1 MPADFI
7 GFGYAMTV
15 AAGGVIGYVKS
26 ASLPSL
32 AAGLAFGSIAAVG
45 AYQTTQNPAD
55 VKVSLANSGTLMC
68 MMGYRFFNSG
78 KFMPAGLIAALSLLM
93 VMKSGYKMMSQ

>member
-26 ASLPSL
+26 
-32 AAGLAFGSIAAVG
+32 
-45 AYQTTQNPAD
+45 
-55 VKVSLANSGTLMC
+55 ANSGTLMC